1 MARVNDDG
9 ESHYHNDNDSPT
21 KHLAVHYLVEYFYK
35 RNLSIYSGVDIP
47 GVTAVRIRTLVIDM
61 LRVNEVLNNQ
71 PIVNDVPINQPIVN
85 DVPINQPIV
94 NDVPINQ
101 TIVNDVPINQPIVND
116 VPINQPIVND
126 VPINQPIVNGVPINQ
141 PIVNGVPI
149 NQPIVNDVPINQPIV
164 NDVPINQ
171 PIVNDVPINQPIVND
186 VPINQPIVN
195 DVPIN
200 QPIVNDVPINQPIVN
215 DVPINQPIVND
226 VPINQP
232 IVNDVPINQPIV
244 NDVPINQPIV
254 NDVPINQPIV
264 NDVPINQPIVN
275 DVPINQPI
283 VNDVPINQPIV
294 NGVPINQPIVNGVPI
309 NQPIVNGVP
318 INQPIVNGVPINQPI
333 VNDVPINQPIVNDV
347 PINQPIV
354 NDVPINQ
361 PIVNGVPINQPIVND
376 VPINQPIVNGVPINQ
391 PIVNDVPINQ
401 PIVNGVPINQPIVN
415 DVPIN
420 QPIVNGVPINQ
431 PIVNDV
437 PINQPIVN
445 GVPINQPIVNGVL
458 FYYKF
463 PLLCQDFRTACCW
476 LHTSLP
482 VDLRTSVMKEVASL
496 QDLQDTE
503 RVLKLI
509 LFHLLA
515 DVAHIC
521 LVVRANTGR
530 NMNLIHKYTEY
541 LLQEL
546 ESIPRLSLQSLH
558 LDGVWMDR
566 NIISQILRRSPNIRS
581 IQVSGNLCRGVLNFL
596 REEHCKLRSLH
607 LISCTVNDEEVVS
620 ALVGTG
626 TDFCTLGNIVC
637 SGGDVTQ
644 TVSVALESLRHL
656 TVQSP
661 LVSVCGAM
669 VLLHSLRE
677 LRFIQYRGWNSP
689 VSDTL
694 LLLQEV
700 CPRFASF
707 ALSSIDLYRP
717 SNKTVENLMVLCPK
731 LQELMIEYTEPNL
744 SSLDSLSGAQQLA
757 SLTLRIVSE
766 ELIVSAVKAV
776 GKNLL
781 KLKIEFE
788 NFTFHPI
795 SMETV
800 STIQEKCPRLQSLEM
815 LHVNVRQNSND
826 LLPLSKKDLFPEL
839 ETLILQSSLIQ
850 PALLERLIRGNKYL
864 EHLVLDVNQD
874 ALTDQLLQRLLS
886 DNDLHLLK
894 IIFLGAGSLSSR
906 SIASLVALPSLSKLS
921 LVLKRFPFI
930 SMSTFSTLEANLV
943 KENYHCVLENVYE
956 D

>member
-1 MARVNDDG
+1 MRMMTVGGGREGYDDDG
-9 ESHYHNDNDSPT
+9 EDGYSESGEDDYSESGEDDYSESGEGDDSVDEDEAFCFLCRDMNDNWGDDSESNDNDEADNEDAGNDNEDGDGEEG
-21 KHLAVHYLVEYFYK
+21 KL
-35 RNLSIYSGVDIP
+35 RNLCFADSEICNNGLEFASCDPHNENVKSADVSIRT
-47 GVTAVRIRTLVIDM
+47 VTELRGKIYKDKSTELNLTILEKTRTRGDMITSQEKLTKDNFLKLRKKAGAPPHTAAPMNIDSRQAHQKPVSQVTPEARSKGAGLKEFSLQCRHNGRGRPDRQERDSRVRIQPLVINM
-61 LRVNEVLNNQ
+61 LRVNEVLN
-71 PIVNDVPINQPIVN
+71 
-85 DVPINQPIV
+85 
-94 NDVPINQ
+94 
-101 TIVNDVPINQPIVND
+101 
-116 VPINQPIVND
+116 
-126 VPINQPIVNGVPINQ
+126 
-141 PIVNGVPI
+141 

-200 QPIVNDVPINQPIVN
+200 QPIVNDVPINQPISRSCARALPSASRSDWRRSAAHKEPLDLRALSQTSVTQ
-215 DVPINQPIVND
+215 VICS
-226 VPINQP
+226 
-232 IVNDVPINQPIV
+232 
-244 NDVPINQPIV
+244 
-254 NDVPINQPIV
+254 
-264 NDVPINQPIVN
+264 
-275 DVPINQPI
+275 
-283 VNDVPINQPIV
+283 
-294 NGVPINQPIVNGVPI
+294 
-309 NQPIVNGVP
+309 
-318 INQPIVNGVPINQPI
+318 
-333 VNDVPINQPIVNDV
+333 
-347 PINQPIV
+347 
-354 NDVPINQ
+354 
-361 PIVNGVPINQPIVND
+361 
-376 VPINQPIVNGVPINQ
+376 
-391 PIVNDVPINQ
+391 
-401 PIVNGVPINQPIVN
+401 
-415 DVPIN
+415 
-420 QPIVNGVPINQ
+420 
-431 PIVNDV
+431 
-437 PINQPIVN
+437 
-445 GVPINQPIVNGVL
+445 VL
-458 FYYKF
+458 SLSTECK
-463 PLLCQDFRTACCW
+463 DFRTACCW

-943 KENYHCVLENVYE
+943 KGNYYCVLENVYE